1 MNTILK
7 TIAIGIIS
15 TIFPMNVFADVD
27 VIDYTKLVSIRLERI
42 IKKENA
48 GGIPIPRRSPAHH
61 QNLPLSVYFDDS
73 SSTLIIDATQM
84 EDCANYT
91 LYNSS
96 EEIVLSGMISPN
108 EQKAIALHG
117 FADEDSLIIYIEIGG
132 VCYEGWID
140 L

>member
-7 TIAIGIIS
+7 TLAIGVIS
-15 TIFPMNVFADVD
+15 MIFPMNASADVD
-27 VIDYTKLVSIRLERI
+27 VIDYAKFVSVRLERVI
-42 IKKENA
+42 EKNTNET
-48 GGIPIPRRSPAHH
+48 PIPRRSPAHN

-73 SSTLIIDATQM
+73 SSTLFIDATQM

-91 LYNSS
+91 LYNPN
-96 EEIVLSGMISPN
+96 EEIVLSGMVSPN

-117 FADEDSLIIYIEIGG
+117 FADEDYLIIHIEIGG
-132 VCYEGWID
+132 VCYEGWIN